1 MVKLTKITAAGLFR
15 VSGTFPG
22 AKGRDAGNSEY
33 FLNLW
38 ASFLSRGALCIMMCR
53 QNPKR
58 GKVRMTI
65 EIKEKA

>member
-1 MVKLTKITAAGLFR
+1 MVKLTKITAAEPFR
-15 VSGTFPG
+15 PAGTFPG
-22 AKGRDAGNSEY
+22 AEGRDTGNSEY